1 MTNILV
7 TGGAGYVGSI
17 LVPKLL
23 DKNYQV
29 TVLDKMW
36 FGSHG
41 IDYIK
46 NDNLKIIK
54 GDTRDKSLVDK
65 ISKNIDTVIH
75 LAAVSNDPCSELDHN
90 LTKEV
95 NYDATVNLVQ
105 TAKKNGVQRFINI
118 STASVYGIKDD
129 PDVTEDLPLEPL
141 TIYSKTKA
149 DAEIKIKEC
158 NNENFTTINL
168 RPSTACGY
176 SPRMRLDLVV
186 NILSSHAIMNRKIIV
201 FGGKQKRPNIHIQD
215 ITDLYLMMI
224 DFPKEKV
231 GGEAFNIAFEN
242 HTVMDLAEMI
252 RDIIGEDV
260 EIEVQP
266 TDDPR
271 SYHVSSEK
279 IMRVAGFKPKR
290 TIKDAVL
297 EIKQAFEECKIKDWK
312 DINYYNVKKMKAIQ
326 EML

>member
-1 MTNILV
+1 MNVLV
-7 TGGAGYVGSI
+7 TGGAGYVGSV

-23 DKNYQV
+23 DKNYHV
-29 TVLDKMW
+29 TVLDKLW
-36 FGSHG
+36 FGSQG

-46 NDNLKIIK
+46 NPNLKIVQ
-54 GDTRDKSLVDK
+54 GDTRDKPLVDK
-65 ISKNIDTVIH
+65 LTRDTDAVIH
-75 LAAVSNDPCSELDHN
+75 LAAISNDPCSELDHR

-95 NYDATVNLVQ
+95 NYDATVNLAQ
-105 TAKKNGVQRFINI
+105 TAKKNGVQRFLNI

-129 PDVTEDLPLEPL
+129 PNVTEDLPLEPL

-149 DAEIKIKEC
+149 DAEQKVKEC
-158 NNENFTTINL
+158 NDEKFTAVNL

-186 NILSSHAIMNRKIIV
+186 NILTSHAIMNRKILV
-201 FGGKQKRPNIHIQD
+201 FGGTQKRPNIHVHD
-215 ITDLYLMMI
+215 IADLYVNML
-224 DFPKEKV
+224 DYPKEKIA
-231 GGEAFNIAFEN
+231 GEAFNIAFEN
-242 HTVMDLAEMI
+242 HAVMGLAEMI
-252 RDIIGEDV
+252 RGIIGDDI

-266 TDDPR
+266 TNDPR

-279 IMRVAGFKPKR
+279 IMKVLDYKPKR

-297 EIKQAFEECKIKDWK
+297 DIKEAFEQTKITDWK

-326 EML
+326 VML

>member
-1 MTNILV
+1 MKKILV

-23 DKNYQV
+23 NKNYKV

-36 FGSHG
+36 FGSQG

-46 NDNLKIIK
+46 NDDLKIIK
-54 GDTRDKSLVDK
+54 GDTRDKTLINK
-65 ISKNIDTVIH
+65 ITKNIDTVIH
-75 LAAVSNDPCSELDHN
+75 LAAISNDPCSELDHN

-95 NYDATVNLVQ
+95 NYEATVNLVQ

-129 PDVTEDLPLEPL
+129 PNVTEDLSLEPL
-141 TIYSKTKA
+141 TIYSKTKS
-149 DAEIKIKEC
+149 DAEQKVKEC
-158 NNENFTTINL
+158 NNHKITTVNL

-186 NILSSHAIMNRKIIV
+186 NILTSHAIMNRKILV
-201 FGGKQKRPNIHIQD
+201 FGGSQKRPNIHIQD
-215 ITDLYLMMI
+215 ITDLYLMMV
-224 DFPKEKV
+224 DYPKEKIA
-231 GGEAFNIAFEN
+231 GEAFNLAFEN
-242 HTVMDLAEMI
+242 HTVMGLAELVK
-252 RDIIGEDV
+252 RVIGEDV

-279 IMRVAGFKPKR
+279 ITRVTGYKPKR
-290 TIKDAVL
+290 TIKDAIL
-297 EIKQAFEECKIKDWK
+297 EIKDAFNQGKITNWK

>member
-23 DKNYQV
+23 DKNYEV
-29 TVLDKMW
+29 RVIDKMW
-36 FGSHG
+36 FGSRG

-46 NDNLKIIK
+46 NDNLEIIK
-54 GDTRDKSLVDK
+54 GDTRDKYLVDK
-65 ISKNIDTVIH
+65 ITKNIDTVIH

-129 PDVTEDLPLEPL
+129 LNVTEDLPLEPL

-149 DAEIKIKEC
+149 DAEQKIKEC
-158 NNENFTTINL
+158 DDESFTTINL

-231 GGEAFNIAFEN
+231 AGEAFNIAFEN

-252 RDIIGEDV
+252 KDIIGEDV

-266 TDDPR
+266 TNDPR

-279 IMRVAGFKPKR
+279 IMRVVGFNPKR

-297 EIKQAFEECKIKDWK
+297 EIKQAFEESKIKDWK